1 MTLPWLQTHTGRVFP
16 LIDPMQEDVRWPD
29 VIYALAHINRFTGH
43 AGTYSVAQ
51 HSCLVAEQLPHD
63 MKLYGLL
70 HDAHEAYIGDVSTPL
85 KKTLKMMYG
94 LNLWS
99 LVDSVDEAIHLAADL
114 PHPVPQTIREA
125 VKIADVRALVTE
137 RRDLMRAPP
146 QRWGDEYE
154 DVIPLPEK
162 IVRWTPHQA
171 IARFALALG
180 AAGLQVS
187 TCTFVGN

>member
-1 MTLPWLQTHTGRVFP
+1 MTLPWLQTHTGRAFP
-16 LIDPMQEDVRWPD
+16 LINPTHEDVRWPD

-70 HDAHEAYIGDVSTPL
+70 HDAHEAYLGDISTPL
-85 KKTLKMMYG
+85 KRMLKVLCG
-94 LNLWS
+94 VHLWS
-99 LVDSVDEAIHLAADL
+99 LFDTMDEAIYRAADL
-114 PHPVPQTIREA
+114 SYPVPQTIREA
-125 VKIADVRALVTE
+125 VKLADTRAMMTE
-137 RRDLMRAPP
+137 RRDLMREPP
-146 QRWGDEYE
+146 QSWGKEYE
-154 DVIPLPEK
+154 RVVPLPEK
-162 IVRWTPHQA
+162 LTRWTPHQA